1 MAIVEN
7 KKIYVLIACE
17 ESQVECQAFRDQ
29 GCVAYSCDVKPCR
42 RGANPSWH
50 IQGDVTPLLEGC
62 TQFTTMDGENRWV
75 PKWDLI
81 VAHPPCT
88 FLCKVGSVQLIKGG
102 KVDPKRYAEMMK
114 AREFFFRCLN
124 AKADYVA
131 VENPLPMKRAGLP
144 KPSCFIQPYWYGH
157 KYSKKTLYWLRNLP
171 PLLPDASN
179 PEYKEFVR
187 SSRGKYRSRTF
198 EGVARAMA
206 RQWIEWMLRD
216 FDDMPG

>member
-1 MAIVEN
+1 MAIVN
-7 KKIYVLIACE
+7 TNKIYVLIACE

-50 IQGDVTPLLEGC
+50 IQGDVTPFLEGC
-62 TQFTTMDGENRWV
+62 THFTTMDGENRWV

-88 FLCKVGSVQLIKGG
+88 YLCKVGSVHLVKDGY
-102 KVDPKRYAEMMK
+102 VDPKRYAEMVK

-144 KPSCFIQPYWYGH
+144 QPSCYIQPYWYGH

-198 EGVARAMA
+198 EAVARAMA
-206 RQWIEWMLRD
+206 RQWTECMLRD
-216 FDDMPG
+216 FDYMPG

>member
-1 MAIVEN
+1 MN
-7 KKIYVLIACE
+7 TKKFYVLIACE

-29 GCVAYSCDVKPCR
+29 GCIAYSCDVQPCR

-50 IQGDVTPLLEGC
+50 ILGDVTPFLEGC

-88 FLCKVGSVQLIKGG
+88 FLCKVSSVQLIKGG
-102 KVDPKRYAEMMK
+102 KIDSKRYAEMIK
-114 AREFFFRCLN
+114 ARDFFFRCLN
-124 AKADYVA
+124 AQADYVA

-144 KPSCFIQPYWYGH
+144 KPSCYIQPYWYGH

-171 PLLPDASN
+171 SLLPSVSN

-187 SSRGKYRSRTF
+187 ASRGKYRSRTF

-206 RQWIEWMLRD
+206 RQWTEWMLRD
-216 FDDMPG
+216 LGDMPG